1 MGIKDLVQ
9 KITGKRRANN
19 TTCDTETKK
28 DSNSAQPATP
38 LGKMIM
44 LTEKDLEGV
53 QGGGGNDFFLKIDG
67 IQG

>member
-9 KITGKRRANN
+9 KITGKRRAN
-19 TTCDTETKK
+19 TTCDAEAKK
-28 DSNSAQPATP
+28 VSNSAQPAAP
-38 LGKMIM
+38 LGKMTM